1 MNKKNQEIILIDF
14 FREKGFLI
22 EPNSTDLYDIGAI
35 DSFGII
41 ELLSYIEEKFDL
53 SIKPQ
58 NLVLD
63 NFRTIDSILDLL
75 NT

>member
-22 EPNSTDLYDIGAI
+22 ESNSTDLYDIGAI

>member
-1 MNKKNQEIILIDF
+1 MNKKNQEVILIDF

-22 EPNSTDLYDIGAI
+22 ESNSTDLYDIGAI

>member
-22 EPNSTDLYDIGAI
+22 ESNSTDLYDIGAI

-63 NFRTIDSILDLL
+63 NFRTIDSILNLL
-75 NT
+75 DT